1 MKETIRKI
9 ARRCGYDITRYAP
22 DTNHAARLASCLK
35 RQGIETIVDVGAN
48 VGQFASA
55 TRQSGFRGR
64 LISIEPQKDA
74 HDTLGRCAERDPLGT
89 WHVVPR
95 MAVGE
100 SEGTL
105 DLHIAGNSYSTS
117 VLPMLRSHEQAM
129 PSSREVRVERI
140 GVNRLDTVINGIA
153 AHAVPPFMIKL
164 DVQGFESVV
173 LRGATGILPQTR
185 AILTEMSLV
194 PLYEG
199 QILWRDLAD
208 QIAGY
213 GFELF
218 DLIPGFADP
227 DTGRLLQCDGLFVSV
242 P

>member
-1 MKETIRKI
+1 MKEIIRSI
-9 ARRCGYDITRYAP
+9 ARHCGYEITRYAP
-22 DTNHAARLASCLK
+22 DTNHAARLANCLNSQK
-35 RQGIETIVDVGAN
+35 IATVVDVGAN
-48 VGQFASA
+48 VGQFASSL
-55 TRQSGFRGR
+55 RQSGFRGR
-64 LISIEPQKDA
+64 LISIEPQKEA
-74 HDTLGRCAERDPLGT
+74 HDRLVQRADRDPLGT

-105 DLHIAGNSYSTS
+105 DLHIAGNSWSTS
-117 VLPMLRSHEQAM
+117 VLPMLDAHEKAM
-129 PSSREVRVERI
+129 PSSREVRIEQTC
-140 GVNRLDTVINGIA
+140 VNRLDAVINGVGIHA
-153 AHAVPPFMIKL
+153 APPFMIKL

-173 LRGATGILPQTR
+173 LRGATAILPQTR

-194 PLYEG
+194 PLYQG
-199 QILWRDLAD
+199 QMLWRDLHD

-218 DLIPGFADP
+218 DVIPGFADP
-227 DTGRLLQCDGLFVSV
+227 DSGRLLQCDGLFVRV